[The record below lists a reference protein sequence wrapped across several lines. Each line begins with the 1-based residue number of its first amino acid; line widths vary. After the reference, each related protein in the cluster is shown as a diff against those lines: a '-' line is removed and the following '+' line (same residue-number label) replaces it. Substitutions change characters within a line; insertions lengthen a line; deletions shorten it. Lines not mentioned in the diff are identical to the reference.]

1 MQARYVVT
9 CCVGGNEFRLNLVER
24 HGRRVHHPRIGRA
37 VDQQLLRNDGAG
49 VKAYR
54 TPSEQI
60 APAQRDEIGC
70 PGPRADEMHRHGV
83 VPDCAR
89 PQLALAAIITALST
103 SIASPAWPAARLSL
117 PQ

>member
-9 CCVGGNEFRLNLVER
+9 GCLGGNEFRLDLVEC
-24 HGRRVHHPRIGRA
+24 HGRRVDHPRIGRA
-37 VDQQLLRNDGAG
+37 VHQKLLRDDGAG

-54 TPSEQI
+54 TASEQI

-70 PGPRADEMHRHGV
+70 AGPRAYQMHRHGV

-89 PQLALAAIITALST
+89 PQLALGAMITALST
-103 SIASPAWPAARLSL
+103 SIASPASPAARLCL
-117 PQ
+117 P